1 MTLSFIPV
9 PLLVI
14 AVILLVRAELREPRD
29 KRQIK
34 LWKPLAT
41 LLCLTIAALSVAQ
54 PRYNPVYTL
63 LIVAGL
69 LLSLLGDWL
78 LIDADE
84 KPGQFVSGLVAF
96 LFANIAYIIAF
107 TYARFAQGIP
117 FDLTRS
123 AILAALLLVMGG
135 VVYYYLR
142 PSLGSLKQPVLLYM
156 TVISLMVHQAVSGV
170 QLTSGVLAQTS
181 LVAGGAL
188 FFYMS
193 DLMLAIGKFVF
204 PNEGRNNSIWV
215 LSTYYTAQMLIALSA
230 SYVR

>member
-1 MTLSFIPV
+1 MTVSFVPI

-14 AVILLVRAELREPRD
+14 VVILLMRAELREPRD

-41 LLCLTIAALSVAQ
+41 LLCLTIAALSVTQ
-54 PRYNPVYTL
+54 PRYDPVYTL
-63 LIVAGL
+63 LIVIGL

-84 KPGQFVSGLVAF
+84 NPRRFVNGLVAF
-96 LFANIAYIIAF
+96 LLAHVAYIIAF

-142 PSLGSLKQPVLLYM
+142 PSLGSLNQPVLLYV

-204 PNEGRNNSIWV
+204 PDEGRNNSVWV

-230 SYVR
+230 SFVR

>member
-1 MTLSFIPV
+1 
-9 PLLVI
+9 
-14 AVILLVRAELREPRD
+14 
-29 KRQIK
+29 
-34 LWKPLAT
+34 
-41 LLCLTIAALSVAQ
+41 
-54 PRYNPVYTL
+54 
-63 LIVAGL
+63 

-84 KPGQFVSGLVAF
+84 KPRQFVGGLVAF

-107 TYARFAQGIP
+107 TYARFVQGIP

-135 VVYYYLR
+135 VVYFYLR

-204 PNEGRNNSIWV
+204 PNEGHNNSIWV

-230 SYVR
+230 SFVR